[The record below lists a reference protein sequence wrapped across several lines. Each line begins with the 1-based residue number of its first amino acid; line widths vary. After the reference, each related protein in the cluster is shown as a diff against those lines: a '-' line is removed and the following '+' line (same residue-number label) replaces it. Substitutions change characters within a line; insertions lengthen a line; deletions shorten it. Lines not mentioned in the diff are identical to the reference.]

1 MCCTVLESACECE
14 GKGSFGKVLLV
25 CERETSVYFAL
36 KALKKDV
43 VLEDDDVECTMIE
56 RRVLA
61 LGATAAPGA
70 QFLTRLLCTFQSP
83 VRYATAT
90 LCLQLHYAYLYTT
103 SESTLHFMLYI
114 NSFLIPATVDNLL

>member
-1 MCCTVLESACECE
+1 MCVCACE

-25 CERETSVYFAL
+25 CEKSHDEYYAM

-61 LGATAAPGA
+61 LGATTAPAAR
-70 QFLTRLLCTFQSP
+70 FLTSLLCTFQST
-83 VRYATAT
+83 VR
-90 LCLQLHYAYLYTT
+90 H
-103 SESTLHFMLYI
+103 
-114 NSFLIPATVDNLL
+114 

>member
-1 MCCTVLESACECE
+1 MWARV

-25 CERETSVYFAL
+25 CDRESGQYFAL
-36 KALKKDV
+36 KGLKKDV

-70 QFLTRLLCTFQSP
+70 QFLTRLLCTFQSS
-83 VRYATAT
+83 VRCSFS
-90 LCLQLHYAYLYTT
+90 LSLSFSSFSSFSLSC
-103 SESTLHFMLYI
+103 SFSSSTRFVS
-114 NSFLIPATVDNLL
+114 NSKLR